1 MRPKNFLHL
10 PCEQICS
17 SSYGKCRSGNCN
29 LVEIFCKLQLHKNKN
44 YQLQLHESVQF
55 ITFNDVI
62 VIDLSLIKD
71 CLHFVN
77 TQVCLRL

>member
-1 MRPKNFLHL
+1 
-10 PCEQICS
+10 
-17 SSYGKCRSGNCN
+17 
-29 LVEIFCKLQLHKNKN
+29 LQLHKNKN

-77 TQVCLRL
+77 TQVCLRLWYGGISCLPTCVS